1 MSDKEFINIEK
12 RGMIKVGI
20 ARMALFPIS
29 DLNAL
34 YDKLVELIGPVA
46 NKAFYLAGV
55 EGATTFG
62 NPMFDRDI
70 LQKNESGYNAAVEAY
85 SQAGFGNFYVKE
97 FNFDEGTA
105 FVSGTETFEASDG
118 QRQIVA
124 QIRSNGHCNHSRG
137 VFAAFMR
144 LVTNRKDM
152 ECVEVKCEALGD
164 ATCDFKIAPRKVLE
178 REDFIF

>member
-29 DLNAL
+29 DINAL
-34 YDKLVELIGPVA
+34 YDKLVEFIGPVA
-46 NKAFYLAGV
+46 NKAFYLAGI

-62 NPMFDRDI
+62 KPMFDGKILPRD
-70 LQKNESGYNAAVEAY
+70 ETGYNAGVEAY
-85 SQAGFGNFYVKE
+85 SQAGFGDFHVKE
-97 FNFDEGTA
+97 FNFDAATA
-105 FVSGTETFEASDG
+105 YVTGTETFEASDG

-124 QIRSNGHCNHSRG
+124 EERSNGHCNHSRG

-144 LVTNRKDM
+144 LVTGKNDI
-152 ECVEVKCEALGD
+152 ECVEIKCEALGD
-164 ATCDFKIAPRKVLE
+164 SACEFKIAPREVLE
-178 REDFIF
+178 NEEFIF